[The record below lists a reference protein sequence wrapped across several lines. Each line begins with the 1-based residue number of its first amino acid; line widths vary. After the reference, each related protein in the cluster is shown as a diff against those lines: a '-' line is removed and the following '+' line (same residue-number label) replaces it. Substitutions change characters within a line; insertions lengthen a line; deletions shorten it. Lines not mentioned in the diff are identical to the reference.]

1 MYHYVPDVKIK
12 DKSFKRVAGPK
23 VDPYGKTKYE
33 IQNRI
38 SYFVLRKVSFVMTQ
52 RNTKYKTRFR
62 ISYYVRSR
70 LL

>member
-1 MYHYVPDVKIK
+1 MHLVFRISYRFLMAEDV
-12 DKSFKRVAGPK
+12 PK
-23 VDPYGKTKYE
+23 VDPYGKTKYA